1 MKTNMLKTGIAM
13 IIAIACSYNVF
24 CNADALQNPS
34 SKKSPSQVQHG
45 KEKNAF
51 CHSDGC
57 QNPSSKKSPSQV
69 QLGGENNAFCH
80 SDGCQNPS
88 SNINQRVNPW
98 VDNKDKPHDSDSGW
112 VQKDGYL
119 ENALQVGS
127 ISFFRYSNDGQ
138 NLFIFGSDYTFR
150 KWDVKTGKV
159 VKEKKFNYE
168 HIYSF
173 N

>member
-1 MKTNMLKTGIAM
+1 MKTNIIKIGIAI
-13 IIAIACSYNVF
+13 IIAIACSY
-24 CNADALQNPS
+24 
-34 SKKSPSQVQHG
+34 
-45 KEKNAF
+45 NAF

-57 QNPSSKKSPSQV
+57 QNPSSIKSPSQV
-69 QLGGENNAFCH
+69 QLGKEKNAFCH

-88 SNINQRVNPW
+88 SNINQRVNPL
-98 VDNKDKPHDSDSGW
+98 VDKKDKPHDSDSGW

-150 KWDVKTGKV
+150 KWDVKMGKV

-173 N
+173 D